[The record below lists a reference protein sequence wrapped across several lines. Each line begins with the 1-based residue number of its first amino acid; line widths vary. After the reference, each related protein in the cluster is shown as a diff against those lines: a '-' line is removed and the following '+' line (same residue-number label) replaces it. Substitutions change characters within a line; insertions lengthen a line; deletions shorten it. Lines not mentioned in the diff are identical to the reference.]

1 MCQSIAES
9 YAGKSIFIT
18 GCTGFLGKVLLEK
31 ILYSCSDLKKVYI
44 LLRGKRGLTIQ
55 ERLKTLLELPVFSRV
70 YREKAKF
77 CDKIEPIVGDVSQ
90 DGLGISPEDRVT
102 LINEV
107 SYVFHSAA
115 SIKFTEP
122 LHDLLNVNVK
132 GTERVLSLCKC
143 MKKLEV
149 LVHVST
155 AYSNTHKIFIEE
167 KVYPSPIPLSMVD
180 HLIKEQ
186 PDEERT
192 KIIIRDEPN
201 AYTFSKKLGE
211 ALLAEKHGHVPV
223 IIIRPSIVTASL
235 SEPIPGWIDNWNGAT
250 GLIGTITKGILRVV
264 RGNGGNVLDL
274 IPVDYVVNLI
284 IVAATKKILSQSVNV
299 YACATST
306 EKPLT
311 LRHLSHL
318 ALIRCK
324 RNKFNE
330 LPFPG
335 AYFTN
340 SKLLLVFLSAILQTS
355 PLSLADALLRM
366 TGKDP
371 KYRKILR
378 RIEQVRDVL
387 EIFTSNSWKFSTMN
401 NYCLYSSLSPSDQKT
416 FPFSPSLINW
426 SEYIPIYFDGMIKYL
441 FKENPVT
448 SA

>member
-115 SIKFTEP
+115 SIKFIEP

-167 KVYPSPIPLSMVD
+167 KVYPSPIPLSMID
-180 HLIKEQ
+180 QLIKEQ

-192 KIIIRDEPN
+192 KIIIKGEPN

-223 IIIRPSIVTASL
+223 IIIRPSIVIASL
-235 SEPIPGWIDNWNGAT
+235 SEPLPGWIDNWNGAT
-250 GLIGTITKGILRVV
+250 GLIGSISKGILRVLP
-264 RGNGGNVLDL
+264 GNEVNVLDL

-284 IVAATKKILSQSVNV
+284 IVAATKKIL
-299 YACATST
+299 
-306 EKPLT
+306 
-311 LRHLSHL
+311 
-318 ALIRCK
+318 
-324 RNKFNE
+324 
-330 LPFPG
+330 
-335 AYFTN
+335 
-340 SKLLLVFLSAILQTS
+340 
-355 PLSLADALLRM
+355 
-366 TGKDP
+366 
-371 KYRKILR
+371 
-378 RIEQVRDVL
+378 
-387 EIFTSNSWKFSTMN
+387 
-401 NYCLYSSLSPSDQKT
+401 
-416 FPFSPSLINW
+416 
-426 SEYIPIYFDGMIKYL
+426 
-441 FKENPVT
+441 
-448 SA
+448 

>member
-77 CDKIEPIVGDVSQ
+77 CDKIEPVVGVVSQ

-132 GTERVLSLCKC
+132 GTERVLSLC

-167 KVYPSPIPLSMVD
+167 KVYPSPIPLSMID
-180 HLIKEQ
+180 QLIKEQ

-192 KIIIRDEPN
+192 KIIIKDEPN

-223 IIIRPSIVTASL
+223 IIIRPSIVIASL
-235 SEPIPGWIDNWNGAT
+235 SEPLPGWIDNWNGAT
-250 GLIGTITKGILRVV
+250 GLIGSISKGILRVLP
-264 RGNGGNVLDL
+264 GNEVNVLDL

-311 LRHLSHL
+311 LRN
-318 ALIRCK
+318 LIK
-324 RNKFNE
+324 LITISSKINKFNE

-371 KYRKILR
+371 KYRKMLR
-378 RIEQVRDVL
+378 RIEQVRDIL
-387 EIFTSNSWKFSTMN
+387 IEIFTSNSWKFSTMN
-401 NYCLYSSLSPSDQKT
+401 KYCLYSSLSPSDKKT

-426 SEYIPIYFDGMIKYL
+426 SEYIPIYVDGMIKYL
-441 FKENPVT
+441 FKKNPV
-448 SA
+448 S

>member
-1 MCQSIAES
+1 MCQSVAEC

-31 ILYSCSDLKKVYI
+31 ILYSCSDVKKVYI

-55 ERLKTLLELPVFSRV
+55 ERVKTLLELP
-70 YREKAKF
+70 
-77 CDKIEPIVGDVSQ
+77 
-90 DGLGISPEDRVT
+90 
-102 LINEV
+102 V

-167 KVYPSPIPLSMVD
+167 KVYPSPIPLSMID

-192 KIIIRDEPN
+192 KIIIKDESN

-235 SEPIPGWIDNWNGAT
+235 SEPLPGWIDNWNGAT
-250 GLIGTITKGILRVV
+250 GLIGSISKGILRVIP
-264 RGNGGNVLDL
+264 GNEGNVLDL

-284 IVAATKKILSQSVNV
+284 IVAPTKKIL
-299 YACATST
+299 
-306 EKPLT
+306 
-311 LRHLSHL
+311 
-318 ALIRCK
+318 
-324 RNKFNE
+324 
-330 LPFPG
+330 
-335 AYFTN
+335 
-340 SKLLLVFLSAILQTS
+340 
-355 PLSLADALLRM
+355 
-366 TGKDP
+366 
-371 KYRKILR
+371 YRKILR
-378 RIEQVRDVL
+378 RIVQVRDVL

-401 NYCLYSSLSPSDQKT
+401 NYCLFSSLSPSDQKT

-441 FKENPVT
+441 LKTNPA
-448 SA
+448 S

>member
-1 MCQSIAES
+1 MCQSVAEC

-31 ILYSCSDLKKVYI
+31 ILYSCSDVKKVYI

-55 ERLKTLLELPVFSRV
+55 ERVKTLLELPVFSRLN
-70 YREKAKF
+70 REKAKF

-167 KVYPSPIPLSMVD
+167 KVYPSPIPLSMID

-192 KIIIRDEPN
+192 KIIIKDEPN

-235 SEPIPGWIDNWNGAT
+235 SEPLPGWIDNWNGAT
-250 GLIGTITKGILRVV
+250 GLIGSISKGILRVIP
-264 RGNGGNVLDL
+264 GNEGNVLDL

-284 IVAATKKILSQSVNV
+284 IVAATKKIL
-299 YACATST
+299 
-306 EKPLT
+306 
-311 LRHLSHL
+311 
-318 ALIRCK
+318 
-324 RNKFNE
+324 
-330 LPFPG
+330 
-335 AYFTN
+335 
-340 SKLLLVFLSAILQTS
+340 
-355 PLSLADALLRM
+355 
-366 TGKDP
+366 
-371 KYRKILR
+371 
-378 RIEQVRDVL
+378 
-387 EIFTSNSWKFSTMN
+387 
-401 NYCLYSSLSPSDQKT
+401 
-416 FPFSPSLINW
+416 
-426 SEYIPIYFDGMIKYL
+426 
-441 FKENPVT
+441 
-448 SA
+448 

>member
-1 MCQSIAES
+1 MLNALSCKIDYTKDLLYIENPNNIPNPQEATLDSGLMDLLVTPPSFNPDDAFMSPIPMETTSHPEIQIDNISDSPIDPQKVFDEFQNLESQPDAGFPTNSETDQLTIPEFPEITNIDSPITQDSDQSEPLIQELFNGNYSQFSKLTKSKTFES
-9 YAGKSIFIT
+9 NAKILESNSSILKSSD
-18 GCTGFLGKVLLEK
+18 KVLLEK

-102 LINEV
+102 FINEA

-115 SIKFTEP
+115 SIKFIDP

-143 MKKLEV
+143 MKKLERI
-149 LVHVST
+149 
-155 AYSNTHKIFIEE
+155 AHKIFIEE
-167 KVYPSPIPLSMVD
+167 KVYPSPMPLSMID

-192 KIIIRDEPN
+192 KIII
-201 AYTFSKKLGE
+201 
-211 ALLAEKHGHVPV
+211 
-223 IIIRPSIVTASL
+223 
-235 SEPIPGWIDNWNGAT
+235 
-250 GLIGTITKGILRVV
+250 
-264 RGNGGNVLDL
+264 
-274 IPVDYVVNLI
+274 
-284 IVAATKKILSQSVNV
+284 
-299 YACATST
+299 
-306 EKPLT
+306 
-311 LRHLSHL
+311 
-318 ALIRCK
+318 
-324 RNKFNE
+324 NE

-371 KYRKILR
+371 KYRKMLR
-378 RIEQVRDVL
+378 RIEQVRDIL

-401 NYCLYSSLSPSDQKT
+401 KYCLYSSLSPSDQKT

-426 SEYIPIYFDGMIKYL
+426 SEYIPIYVDGFLKSKI
-441 FKENPVT
+441 

>member
-1 MCQSIAES
+1 MYQSVAES

-31 ILYSCSDLKKVYI
+31 ILYSCSDVKKVYI
-44 LLRGKRGLTIQ
+44 LLRGKRGLSVQ
-55 ERLKTLLELPVFSRV
+55 ERLKTMLELPVFSRLK
-70 YREKAKF
+70 RENAKF
-77 CDKIEPIVGDVSQ
+77 SDKIEPIVGDVSQ
-90 DGLGISPEDRVT
+90 EGLGISPEDKVT

-115 SIKFTEP
+115 SIKFVAP
-122 LHDLLNVNVK
+122 LHELLNINFK

-155 AYSNTHKIFIEE
+155 AYSNTHSMFIEE
-167 KVYPSPIPLSMVD
+167 KVYPSPIPLSEVD
-180 HLIKEQ
+180 QLIEEQ

-192 KIIIRDEPN
+192 KLIMGDDLN
-201 AYTFSKKLGE
+201 TYTFSKKMVE

-235 SEPIPGWIDNWNGAT
+235 SEPIPGWIDNWNGPT
-250 GLIGTITKGILRVV
+250 GFIGSVNKGILRVIP
-264 RGNGGNVLDL
+264 GNGCNVLDL
-274 IPVDYVVNLI
+274 IPVDYVVNLT
-284 IVAATKKILSQSVNV
+284 IVAATKKIQPQSVNV

-311 LRHLSHL
+311 LLDLLYLTS
-318 ALIRCK
+318 ISCK

-335 AYFTN
+335 VYFTT
-340 SKLLLVFLSAILQTS
+340 SKFLLVFLSAVLQTS
-355 PLSLADALLRM
+355 PLTLADAFLWM
-366 TGKDP
+366 IGKEP
-371 KYRKILR
+371 RYLKHLR

-387 EIFTSNSWKFSTMN
+387 EIFTTNSWKFSTMN
-401 NYCLYSSLSPSDQKT
+401 NYCLFASLSPSDQKT

-426 SEYIPIYFDGMIKYL
+426 SEYISIYFDGMIKYL
-441 FKENPVT
+441 IKEDPVS

>member
-18 GCTGFLGKVLLEK
+18 GSTGLLGKVLLEK

-77 CDKIEPIVGDVSQ
+77 CDKIEPVVGDVSQ

-167 KVYPSPIPLSMVD
+167 KVYPSPIPLSMID

-192 KIIIRDEPN
+192 KIIIKDEPN

-235 SEPIPGWIDNWNGAT
+235 SEPLPGWIDNWNGAT
-250 GLIGTITKGILRVV
+250 GLIGSISKGILRVIP
-264 RGNGGNVLDL
+264 GNEGNVLDL

-284 IVAATKKILSQSVNV
+284 IVAATKKIL
-299 YACATST
+299 
-306 EKPLT
+306 
-311 LRHLSHL
+311 
-318 ALIRCK
+318 
-324 RNKFNE
+324 
-330 LPFPG
+330 
-335 AYFTN
+335 
-340 SKLLLVFLSAILQTS
+340 
-355 PLSLADALLRM
+355 
-366 TGKDP
+366 
-371 KYRKILR
+371 
-378 RIEQVRDVL
+378 
-387 EIFTSNSWKFSTMN
+387 
-401 NYCLYSSLSPSDQKT
+401 
-416 FPFSPSLINW
+416 
-426 SEYIPIYFDGMIKYL
+426 
-441 FKENPVT
+441 
-448 SA
+448 